1 MKLIRNWIKKI
12 IEEEVKDWYDCKIA
26 REVSEEFDTRTKD
39 LKEYDNERWEVRKGV
54 YDKVDELVNNRIELI
69 AESKVKQIENY
80 LLVELVR
87 RSLSFPNGEQDE
99 AKN

>member
-1 MKLIRNWIKKI
+1 MKLIKNWIKKI
-12 IEEEVKDWYDCKIA
+12 VTEEVEDWYDDKIA

-39 LKEYDNERWEVRKGV
+39 LKEYDNERRKVREEV

-69 AESKVKQIENY
+69 AESKVKQIEND

-87 RSLSFPNGEQDE
+87 RSLSFPNGE
-99 AKN
+99 

>member
-12 IEEEVKDWYDCKIA
+12 IEEEVQDWYDNKIA
-26 REVSEEFDTRTKD
+26 REVSNEFDTRTKD
-39 LKEYDNERWEVRKGV
+39 LKEYDNERWEAREGV

-69 AESKVKQIENY
+69 AESKVKQIEND

-87 RSLSFPNGEQDE
+87 RSLNFPNGE
-99 AKN
+99 